1 MTQRQNKNN
10 LIIIDISN
18 PRNVEKTVQEVV
30 GARLYNIDDLKMIA
44 DKNKLER
51 EKNIE
56 KAIQILDQELVSLDQ
71 DMKSLSTRLIISSL
85 LSNAEQVRQR
95 ELVTALNMMGELD
108 ERQKQILNDLTSILL
123 KQTFIPIVENLRS
136 AAKNGDEQLIEAAVK
151 LFEKTEKN

>member
-1 MTQRQNKNN
+1 
-10 LIIIDISN
+10 
-18 PRNVEKTVQEVV
+18 
-30 GARLYNIDDLKMIA
+30 
-44 DKNKLER
+44 
-51 EKNIE
+51 
-56 KAIQILDQELVSLDQ
+56 
-71 DMKSLSTRLIISSL
+71 L

-95 ELVTALNMMGELD
+95 ELITALNMIGELD